1 MNLVYRKC
9 DNSLISDMLPGFLH
23 LDRGSWVAGGAARCL
38 WFSQE
43 SRLMSTASDGYKQ
56 DIDVFCK
63 TLEQQQEIKAYAQ
76 NRYLS
81 SKKHFYLDDP
91 QIDFRKSPDV
101 YTSNNA
107 TTFRNCR
114 KTDNEFYSL
123 QIIKRCQESLT
134 ELLDSFDFYNC
145 QFATNGIWM
154 VASKAAIASW
164 ENNTIMVNEQYQ
176 GEIKIARILKYCIYG
191 LNPTRELWQDILNK
205 SLATRTSGWNY
216 DYAA

>member
-1 MNLVYRKC
+1 MKLVYRKC

-43 SRLMSTASDGYKQ
+43 SRLRSTASDGYKQ

-63 TLEQQQEIKAYAQ
+63 NPEQQQEIQAYVQ
-76 NRYLS
+76 NRYLAS
-81 SKKHFYLDDP
+81 TLVDP
-91 QIDFRKSPDV
+91 DITQIEIWKSPDV
-101 YTSNNA
+101 YVSNNA
-107 TTFRNCR
+107 TTFRNCK
-114 KTDNEFYSL
+114 KTHDEFYSV
-123 QIIKRCQESLT
+123 QIIKRCQESLIQ
-134 ELLDSFDFYNC
+134 LLESFDFYNC

-205 SLATRTSGWNY
+205 SLATRKSGWNY
-216 DYAA
+216 DYQA